1 MSKSQQTD
9 RQKEVTKPL
18 CSESLMGQNNLHIEV
33 QFKKVGLTVSLNSL
47 QDSDHI
53 SYWIKLTILS
63 LKPYSWY

>member
-1 MSKSQQTD
+1 LSKSQQTD

-53 SYWIKLTILS
+53 SY
-63 LKPYSWY
+63 